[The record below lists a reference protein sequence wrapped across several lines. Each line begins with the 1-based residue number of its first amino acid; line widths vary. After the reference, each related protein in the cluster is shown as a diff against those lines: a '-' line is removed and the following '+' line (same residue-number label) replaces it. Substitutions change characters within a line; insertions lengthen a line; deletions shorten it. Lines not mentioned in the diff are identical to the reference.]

1 MKIDDTIDK
10 NLQYDI
16 NREGSKIS
24 ASVKIDKN
32 EYLMDEE
39 ILPCVQRS

>member
-1 MKIDDTIDK
+1 MKINDTIDK